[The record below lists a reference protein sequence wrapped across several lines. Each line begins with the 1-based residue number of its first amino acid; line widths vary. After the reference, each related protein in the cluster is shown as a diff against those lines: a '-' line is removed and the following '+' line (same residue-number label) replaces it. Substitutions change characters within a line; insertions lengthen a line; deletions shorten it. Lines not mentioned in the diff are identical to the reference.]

1 MQMNLVY
8 STSVCMLKHITCPV
22 KNALVVK
29 AVKFGLTGMAAAN
42 LLEEK
47 LDMFITGKSKMPRC
61 FRYVK
66 HLPCHYQNQ

>member
-1 MQMNLVY
+1 M
-8 STSVCMLKHITCPV
+8 

-47 LDMFITGKSKMPRC
+47 LDMFITGKSEMPRC